1 MPEFKVVSDF
11 RPTGDQPEA
20 MRLGESSYRPSI

>member
-11 RPTGDQPEA
+11 RPTGDQPDA
-20 MRLGESSYRPSI
+20 IRLGGTSYRPSI